1 MTNFHTPFLSEITL
15 SRIIQIINEL
25 SITYFAPFFD
35 AFLSLSIMAF
45 PMPVSGIL
53 SA

>member
-1 MTNFHTPFLSEITL
+1 MTHFDVPFLSEITL

-35 AFLSLSIMAF
+35 AFLSLSIIAL
-45 PMPVSGIL
+45 PMPVSGTL